1 MLLPIPPLGPL
12 NGVIYFWLSIE
23 CRCSFNC
30 SMRDF
35 LVLLNHTA
43 RQHTTFC
50 KLPIRYKDL
59 LVELQHFVHIFPNS
73 GFGIVLLWT
82 KRGVRVRVFRITDDV
97 SDLDSNLVPLVWW
110 FPSLKMNEHRVK
122 QEGFDQSRLIHVE
135 NTPAANV
142 VVSTVDA
149 EAKATLSQL
158 TS

>member
-12 NGVIYFWLSIE
+12 NGLIYFWLSLE
-23 CRCSFNC
+23 CSCSGNY
-30 SMRDF
+30 SMTDF
-35 LVLLNHTA
+35 LVLLNRRTSPV
-43 RQHTTFC
+43 TTFC
-50 KLPIRYKDL
+50 KLPIRRKDL
-59 LVELQHFVHIFPNS
+59 LSELQHFVHIFPNS

-97 SDLDSNLVPLVWW
+97 SDLDSNLIPLVWW
-110 FPSLKMNEHRVK
+110 FPSLKVNEHRVK

-142 VVSTVDA
+142 VVSTIDA

-158 TS
+158 NS